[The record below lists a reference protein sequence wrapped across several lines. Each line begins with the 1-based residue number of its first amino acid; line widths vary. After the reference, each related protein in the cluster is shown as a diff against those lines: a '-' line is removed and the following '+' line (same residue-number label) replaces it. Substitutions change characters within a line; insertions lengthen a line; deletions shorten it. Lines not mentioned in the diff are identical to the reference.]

1 MIKFMYYFSY
11 LKIITI
17 FNFCKIKKGFYV
29 VICSYLNNE
38 NEYFNLILKK
48 NYVDMLENIY

>member
-17 FNFCKIKKGFYV
+17 FIFCKIKKVFYV

-38 NEYFNLILKK
+38 NEYFDLILKK
-48 NYVDMLENIY
+48 KIMLIC